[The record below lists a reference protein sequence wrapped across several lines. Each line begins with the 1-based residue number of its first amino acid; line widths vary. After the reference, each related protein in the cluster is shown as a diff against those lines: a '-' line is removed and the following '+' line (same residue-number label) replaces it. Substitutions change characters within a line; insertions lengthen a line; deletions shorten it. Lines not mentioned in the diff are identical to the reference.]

1 MIVGCTTSPVVLV
14 SAPKL
19 DMNELFLSD
28 GELANLSGRTQKA
41 AQARWLRK
49 NRFEFVVRADGAPR
63 ILRDHVRAR
72 LGAMHGDKPSVTI
85 EPDWSAI

>member
-1 MIVGCTTSPVVLV
+1 MTT
-14 SAPKL
+14 
-19 DMNELFLSD
+19 DMSEFLSEV
-28 GELANLSGRTQKA
+28 ELGDLSGLTQKA

-49 NRFEFVVRADGAPR
+49 NRFEFVLRADGTPR
-63 ILRDHVRAR
+63 VLRDHVRAR

>member
-1 MIVGCTTSPVVLV
+1 MTYHFEMS
-14 SAPKL
+14 
-19 DMNELFLSD
+19 ELFLSD

-49 NRFEFVVRADGAPR
+49 NRFEFVLRADGTPR
-63 ILRDHVRAR
+63 ILRHHMRAR

>member
-1 MIVGCTTSPVVLV
+1 MS
-14 SAPKL
+14 
-19 DMNELFLSD
+19 EFLSET
-28 GELANLSGRTQKA
+28 ELIDLTGLVQKA

-63 ILRDHVRAR
+63 VLRDHVKVR
-72 LGAMHGDKPSVTI
+72 LGAMHDDNPSVTI